1 VNAVSNTQRAELA
14 RTIEEA
20 WQRDHSRQQ
29 AAAEEIQRGAR

>member
-1 VNAVSNTQRAELA
+1 VNAVSNTQRAEVA
-14 RTIEEA
+14 RIVESA